1 MTNTWGQMMATA
13 KAKQTAWSYSR
24 LNNYETCPK
33 KFWHES
39 VRKDIPFQ
47 ESESMRYGKQVHK
60 ALEDRVSD
68 GKKLPMHLK
77 HLEKYASKLYEAKGE
92 KLTEQQLAI
101 DNNFQPCDWFSKD
114 TYCRAIIDLAIINLP
129 HGIVIDYKTG
139 KISHDF
145 TQLRLAG
152 VMLML
157 HEPEIQT
164 LDLAYLW
171 TKEKKLT
178 KDDAGALNRADIK
191 TVISELMPRIRKYE
205 RAHRIDSFP
214 ARPGFLCRNYCPV
227 KQCKYHGE

>member
-1 MTNTWGQMMATA
+1 MA
-13 KAKQTAWSYSR
+13 AKQTAWSFSR
-24 LNNYETCPK
+24 LNNFETCPK
-33 KFWHES
+33 KFWHQS
-39 VRKDIPFQ
+39 VAKDVFEG
-47 ESESMRYGKQVHK
+47 ESEAMRYGKLVHK
-60 ALEDRVSD
+60 ALEKRVSV
-68 GKKLPMHLK
+68 GTKLPMNLK
-77 HLEKYASKLYEAKGE
+77 HLEKYADKLHKAEGE

-101 DNNFQPCDWFSKD
+101 DNNFEPCDWFSKD

-157 HEPEIQT
+157 HKPEIQT

-178 KDDAGALNRADIK
+178 KDDAGVLNRANIK
-191 TVISELMPRIRKYE
+191 TVVSELMPRVKKYE
-205 RAHRIDSFP
+205 QAHRKEEFP
-214 ARPGFLCRNYCPV
+214 ARPGYLCKNHCPV
-227 KQCKYHGE
+227 KKCKYHGE